1 MTARFAAG
9 RVRVLGTGLALPGR
23 AVSNEELLA
32 RIKHNFGVS
41 TRTGVAL
48 GRRLGVASRYIC
60 RDFAARFEPPRAG
73 SRNPELAAAA
83 VAAALEQ
90 AKLSVARLQYLIG
103 HTTTPARLLPPN
115 IAEVADRLNHAGP
128 YSELRQACTGF
139 ANALQW
145 ATSML
150 ATPGAAPVAIVGSE
164 TGSVYF
170 DALALADD
178 PSQWVNLMQ
187 MGDGAG
193 AIVLAADD
201 GTSGARLESAFFG
214 HIGLGKRP
222 GFSLDEGGSDYP
234 AVREGRGVAT
244 FQHDYE
250 AVKRDG
256 AELFDAGLKAAR
268 DGGVDVDALAAIV
281 PHQANGKIGEW
292 LARRLGLAKRLFY
305 GNAERVGNLGSAA
318 IWAALHDL
326 RCSDRLRPGDRVLV
340 LGAEATQYLYGGF
353 VYVHG

>member
-9 RVRVLGTGLALPGR
+9 RVRVLGTGCALPGPP
-23 AVSNEELLA
+23 VSSRELLA
-32 RIKHNFGVS
+32 RIETNFGVS
-41 TRTGVAL
+41 VRTGMAL
-48 GRRLGVASRYIC
+48 ARRLGVASRHIC
-60 RDFAARFEPPRAG
+60 RDFVGRFEPPRAG
-73 SRNPELAAAA
+73 NRNPELAADA
-83 VAAALEQ
+83 VAAALAQ
-90 AKLSVARLQYLIG
+90 AKLPVARLQYLIG

-145 ATSML
+145 AVSLL
-150 ATPGAAPVAIVGSE
+150 AAPAAAPVAIVGSE

-178 PSQWVNLMQ
+178 PGQWVNLMQ

-193 AIVLAADD
+193 AIVLAPDD
-201 GTSGARLESAFFG
+201 GTSGPRLESAFFG

-234 AVREGRGVAT
+234 SVRANRAVAT
-244 FQHDYE
+244 FHHDYE

-256 AELFDAGLKAAR
+256 AGLFDAGLKAAR
-268 DGGVDVDALAAIV
+268 DMGIDVGALAAIV
-281 PHQANGKIGEW
+281 PHQANGKIGVW
-292 LARRLGLAKRLFY
+292 LARKLGLAKSMFY

-318 IWAALHDL
+318 IWVALHDL
-326 RCSDRLRPGDRVLV
+326 RCSGRLKRGDRVLV